1 MRKVFLI
8 SLLVAL
14 VSSCSVYQG
23 PVGSKKEYSSNDKI
37 VENIAFS
44 TIGEEH
50 VFRAE
55 VNVFKKEL
63 SGMLIVKRM
72 NEEEHRIVLT
82 SDFGNT
88 LFDFSIYKDGYKAN
102 YVMPDLNKKIIL
114 NMLARDFGYLVKS
127 HYQPKEKAVTES
139 QIVYKSKE
147 KKGQSFIIVNTK
159 DNEVAEVIYA
169 KTYKP
174 KVRYKFGEEV
184 KGIIEIEHLNLPLNI
199 KLIPIDF

>member
-1 MRKVFLI
+1 MRKVFLT
-8 SLLVAL
+8 SLLIIL

-23 PVGSKKEYSSNDKI
+23 PVDSKKDYNSNDET
-37 VENIAFS
+37 VENTVFA

-55 VNVFKKEL
+55 VKVFKKEL

-102 YVMPDLNKKIIL
+102 YVMPDLNKKIVL
-114 NMLARDFGYLVKS
+114 NMLAHDFGYLIRS
-127 HYQPKEKAVTES
+127 QYQPIEKAVTES

-159 DNEVAEVIYA
+159 DKEVREVIYS